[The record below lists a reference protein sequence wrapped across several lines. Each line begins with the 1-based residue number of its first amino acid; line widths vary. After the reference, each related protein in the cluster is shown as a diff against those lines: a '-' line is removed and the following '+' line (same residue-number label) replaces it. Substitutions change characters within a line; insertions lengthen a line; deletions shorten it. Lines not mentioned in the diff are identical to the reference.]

1 MTKIKSKLQIF
12 ARALDEIPAI
22 RAGHIALIIL
32 AAALLNLGA
41 FAMLIVGH
49 MCLDFI
55 KHCDGKTSF
64 RKAMQRTWH
73 ENIIDIALLVISFT
87 IALYFHQTGGLVAI
101 SGLVRADVF
110 LLQALV
116 VFLPKAKI
124 LYRSLH
130 GIQTMQ
136 AKMTNSFPIQWTPGR
151 TFATAA
157 IAVCVLFL
165 LVAPIVLKIQS
176 GSLAGFVDR
185 ELVPWHL

>member
-1 MTKIKSKLQIF
+1 MRTLTSTLQIF
-12 ARALDEIPAI
+12 ARSLDDIPAI

-41 FAMLIVGH
+41 FAVLITGH
-49 MCLDFI
+49 MCLDLI

-64 RKAMQRTWH
+64 AKAIQRTWH
-73 ENIIDIALLVISFT
+73 ENIVDVALLVISFT
-87 IALYFHQTGGLVAI
+87 IALYFHHTGGIVAI
-101 SGLVRADVF
+101 SGLIRADVF
-110 LLQALV
+110 LLQGLV

-130 GIQTMQ
+130 TIQTVQ
-136 AKMTNSFPIQWTPGR
+136 NRLTRTLPLQWTFGR

-165 LVAPIVLKIQS
+165 LVAPIVLKIQT
-176 GSLAGFVDR
+176 GSLAGFVER
-185 ELVPWHL
+185 ELVPWNL